1 MSSLANSQ
9 KCLIVGPSWVG
20 DMMMAQSL
28 FITLKDHNP
37 KLSIDVLAPAWS
49 QPLLDCMPEVR
60 QSHVMPLGHG
70 KLGLGERFSLGK
82 MLRTEQ
88 YDCAIVLPNSWKSA
102 IVPFAA
108 NIPQRIGYVGEMRYG
123 LLTDPHQLDKQLLK
137 MTVQRFVALAY
148 PASEASKAIRAYP
161 YPKLNITE
169 DEQTSLRQK
178 FGLSES
184 NKLAVLCPGA
194 EYGEAK
200 RWPTEHYA
208 KLAKLLIDENWQVCL
223 SGSDKDASITQA
235 IKQLTPQCLDLAG
248 QTSLKEVTVLLS
260 LADQVISNDS
270 GLMHIAAAVDAPVI
284 AIYGSSDP
292 NFTPPLNDKAQII
305 SLNLECSPCFKRSCP
320 LEHLNCLKQISVEQ
334 VRALISA

>member
-28 FITLKDHNP
+28 FITLKDQNP
-37 KLSIDVLAPAWS
+37 KLNIDVLAPAWS
-49 QPLLDCMPEVR
+49 QPLLGCMPEVR

-108 NIPQRIGYVGEMRYG
+108 NIPKRIGYVGEMRYG
-123 LLTDPHQLDKQLLK
+123 LLTHPHQLDKQLLK

-148 PASEASKAIRAYP
+148 PASEASQVLNTYRQ
-161 YPKLNITE
+161 PKLTIT
-169 DEQTSLRQK
+169 DAEQLALRQQ
-178 FGLSES
+178 FSLNASE
-184 NKLAVLCPGA
+184 KLAVLCPGA

-200 RWPTEHYA
+200 RWPADRYA
-208 KLAKLLIDENWQVCL
+208 QLAKSLMDANWQVCL
-223 SGSDKDASITQA
+223 AGSDKDLAITQA
-235 IKQLTPQCLDLAG
+235 IKQQAPQCLDLAG
-248 QTSLKEVTVLLS
+248 KTSLKEVTVLLS

-270 GLMHIAAAVDAPVI
+270 GLMHIAAAVGAPVI

-292 NFTPPLNDKAQII
+292 NFTPPLSDKAQIVT
-305 SLNLECSPCFKRSCP
+305 LNLECSPCFKRTCP

-334 VRALISA
+334 VKALILD